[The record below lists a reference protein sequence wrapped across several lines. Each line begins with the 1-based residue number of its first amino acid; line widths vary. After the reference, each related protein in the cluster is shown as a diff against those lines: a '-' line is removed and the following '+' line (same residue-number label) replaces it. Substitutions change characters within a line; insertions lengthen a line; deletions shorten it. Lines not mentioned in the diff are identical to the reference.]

1 MAPGLEP
8 RMFIHGEDVFRI
20 SEMEVDKR
28 KNRTPYWVMRVPK
41 TIIKSHGDIFNDG
54 FTALIGALLRSP
66 EVTDPACQGGKS
78 TPASLKRRHNRE
90 EHSRTSIEG
99 QLSRKLRFELASSPR
114 LATFTF

>member
-8 RMFIHGEDVFRI
+8 GMFIHGEDVFRI
-20 SEMEVDKR
+20 AEMEKDRR

-66 EVTDPACQGGKS
+66 EVTDPAV
-78 TPASLKRRHNRE
+78 PRRQ
-90 EHSRTSIEG
+90 ID
-99 QLSRKLRFELASSPR
+99 PR
-114 LATFTF
+114 QFKAQAQ